1 MKNKL
6 AIFAAVM
13 LGLMLWGCNK
23 EEPMPA
29 SAKFSTNIQNNTL
42 ETKQGFTVYL
52 ENAEGEFLAYFKG
65 DNEDTSWGT
74 GFGIP
79 LDRGADSLS
88 VSAYG
93 IEGIFTFTIV
103 ATSYGNWGETVE
115 QDVQSIDIQVVAE
128 E

>member
-6 AIFAAVM
+6 AFFTLALM
-13 LGLMLWGCNK
+13 GLILSGCNK
-23 EEPMPA
+23 EVPMPA

-42 ETKQGFTVYL
+42 GTKQPFTVYL
-52 ENAEGEFLAYFKG
+52 EDAEGEFLAYFKG
-65 DNEDTSWGT
+65 DNEGTSWGT

-79 LDRGADSLS
+79 VDPGADSLS
-88 VSAYG
+88 ISAYG
-93 IEGIFTFTIV
+93 IEGTFTFTLV

-115 QDVQSIDIQVVAE
+115 QDIQSIDIQVVAE